1 MCIDQLCSVGDNSV
15 NLAIATS
22 IYLGYC
28 TARGFTALRVQ
39 NTAETSSPSDFSTTT
54 ASTRSA
60 PASATSTSLS
70 DTTTP
75 SLTSPSNTLTIA
87 LASVGAVAVIAILV
101 AAISCWKIRRKK
113 IRANPG
119 PYNLGTWPTS
129 TLQLR
134 PSGESRLSGG
144 VTDVTPSDSI
154 SQVDQPGMMGPS
166 YPQYSDPSTISTN
179 YRGYGASTVGP
190 GRSTG
195 AIAVSPFV
203 LRNCFTGKYID
214 EGWSPEDVQQ
224 ELQQVVERPLSVR
237 ELWYA
242 LAAKDAVP
250 LSPHL
255 SLHKTGHYR
264 VITTGRNLSKLWNIE
279 KAGIEEFQL
288 DVLSKDSISTAVKP
302 FEALTC
308 GRLDRLINNAGE
320 QHTMPTLDVDAA

>member
-1 MCIDQLCSVGDNSV
+1 MSRRYLRSIPASSGQVQSPLAMYSSISMPRFKLLASLFLGFTGAQTAYESIYTLSAFSVQQNCVQSCFTKGYTYNDCYTDVLGSVLGCPNSPCSSTFAAVDDCYCRGDLQTVAHDWLSMCIDQLCSVGDNSV

-190 GRSTG
+190 GRS
-195 AIAVSPFV
+195 
-203 LRNCFTGKYID
+203 
-214 EGWSPEDVQQ
+214 
-224 ELQQVVERPLSVR
+224 
-237 ELWYA
+237 
-242 LAAKDAVP
+242 VP
-250 LSPHL
+250 R
-255 SLHKTGHYR
+255 Y
-264 VITTGRNLSKLWNIE
+264 
-279 KAGIEEFQL
+279 
-288 DVLSKDSISTAVKP
+288 
-302 FEALTC
+302 
-308 GRLDRLINNAGE
+308 
-320 QHTMPTLDVDAA
+320 